1 MENKN
6 INSTEIDRIW
16 SNTTIVVELLNGD
29 YIETYDMD
37 FNLKDTSEEEKKLT
51 HFKEYSGVKRH
62 KLFASIPD
70 KENGLPYPV
79 AYVDFVDEKVVV
91 TTCGNELGCCNDEYK
106 LDEVELYVR
115 TDDGFIEI

>member
-1 MENKN
+1 MEERN
-6 INSTEIDRIW
+6 INSTEIDRMW
-16 SNTTIVVELLNGD
+16 SNTPIVVELLNGD

-37 FNLKDTSEEEKKLT
+37 FNLKDTPEEDKKIT

-62 KLFASIPD
+62 KLFAMIAG
-70 KENGLPYPV
+70 EEGLPYPV
-79 AYVDFVDEKVVV
+79 AYIDFVDEEVTV
-91 TTCGNELGCCNDEYK
+91 TTCGHELGCCNDEYK